1 MTESVAVGADSCD
14 PTALASS
21 LAPTATK
28 HGGIQTALAFLGAPA
43 GGYRFS
49 TGDHIPRVASADC
62 LKKLSVL
69 GGCTACGILQGDSR
83 ELALSDFLMVID
95 AYTLAAEFV
104 ALAFVLQEHFC
115 HEHSTVMQ
123 LKADF
128 ETSSG
133 TDEEHKPRL
142 IIHTDVQ
149 NAFKELRHV
158 FEQVRR
164 AVDKVPDEITCPT
177 LIYNKKYLEERL
189 AALVV
194 VEAFLQ
200 KHVMRTCQKRLV
212 ALMTKCEEVP
222 RWEHIF
228 KDDTSYSKKLATKVL
243 LKSPLRESLPNDG
256 QLLFELRTSM
266 MLVAHEWGLQL
277 GEINE
282 DLDAADAVFEDV
294 RLVCAVTAGLV
305 ILEEHDAT
313 EGKELAS
320 QFLAAR
326 HPPKFPK
333 SLNKA
338 LRKLCGQD

>member
-1 MTESVAVGADSCD
+1 
-14 PTALASS
+14 
-21 LAPTATK
+21 
-28 HGGIQTALAFLGAPA
+28 
-43 GGYRFS
+43 
-49 TGDHIPRVASADC
+49 
-62 LKKLSVL
+62 
-69 GGCTACGILQGDSR
+69 
-83 ELALSDFLMVID
+83 
-95 AYTLAAEFV
+95 
-104 ALAFVLQEHFC
+104 
-115 HEHSTVMQ
+115 
-123 LKADF
+123 
-128 ETSSG
+128 
-133 TDEEHKPRL
+133 
-142 IIHTDVQ
+142 
-149 NAFKELRHV
+149 
-158 FEQVRR
+158 
-164 AVDKVPDEITCPT
+164 
-177 LIYNKKYLEERL
+177 
-189 AALVV
+189 
-194 VEAFLQ
+194 
-200 KHVMRTCQKRLV
+200 MRTCQKRLV

-305 ILEEHDAT
+305 ILEEHEAT